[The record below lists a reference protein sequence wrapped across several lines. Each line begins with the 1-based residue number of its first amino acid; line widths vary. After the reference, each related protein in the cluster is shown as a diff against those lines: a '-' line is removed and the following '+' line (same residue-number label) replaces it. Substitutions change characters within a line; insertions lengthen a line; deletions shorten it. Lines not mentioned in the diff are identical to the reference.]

1 MMCKDELSEVKR
13 LLREGDFT
21 CVIVKGDNVF
31 TSKERGVKPLISLL
45 DADAELSGALAADK
59 VVGKAAAMLYLL
71 LNIKKL
77 YASVISELALDTLME
92 AGIEVSYETLVPM
105 IRNRTNTG
113 FCPMEQVT
121 KDIDDPNEAL
131 NAIRKTIVELKNK
144 N

>member
-21 CVIVKGDNVF
+21 CVVVKGDNVF

-77 YASVISELALDTLME
+77 YASVISELALDTLTE

-113 FCPMEQVT
+113 FCPMEQAT

>member
-21 CVIVKGDNVF
+21 CVIVKGENVF

-45 DADAELSGALAADK
+45 DADSELSGALAADK

-77 YASVISELALDTLME
+77 YASVISELALDTLTG
-92 AGIEVSYETLVPM
+92 AGVEVSYETLVPM

>member
-1 MMCKDELSEVKR
+1 MMRKDELSEVKR

-77 YASVISELALDTLME
+77 YASVISELALDTLTG

-113 FCPMEQVT
+113 FCPMEQAT

>member
-21 CVIVKGDNVF
+21 CVIVKGENVF

-45 DADAELSGALAADK
+45 DADSELSGALAADK

-77 YASVISELALDTLME
+77 YASVISELALDTLTG

>member
-1 MMCKDELSEVKR
+1 MMRKDELSEVKR

-77 YASVISELALDTLME
+77 YASVISELALDTLTE
-92 AGIEVSYETLVPM
+92 AGVEVSYETLVPM

-113 FCPMEQVT
+113 FCPMEQAT

>member
-77 YASVISELALDTLME
+77 YASVISELALDTLTE
-92 AGIEVSYETLVPM
+92 AGIEVSYETFVPM

-113 FCPMEQVT
+113 FCPMEQAT